1 MKKEWSDVREFHEK
15 FGHPVPSEP
24 GMIAKKR
31 ALSRGKWM
39 NEEVAE
45 FLIADDIYEQA
56 DAMIDLIYFALGT
69 LVEMGLEADQL
80 FAIVQRAN
88 MAKLWPD
95 GKPHYNPKDGKVIK
109 PEGWQ
114 DPTPQIKAYI
124 DSVIAQSKSKL

>member
-1 MKKEWSDVREFHEK
+1 MKKEWSGVREFHEK
-15 FGHPVPSEP
+15 FGHPCPERP
-24 GMIAKKR
+24 GMIDKKR

-69 LVEMGLEADQL
+69 MVEMGLEADEL
-80 FAIVQRAN
+80 FDIVQSAN
-88 MAKLWPD
+88 MAKLFPD

-109 PEGWQ
+109 PEGWE
-114 DPTPQIKAYI
+114 DPSPKIKAYI
-124 DSVIAQSKSKL
+124 DSVIASKAK